1 MMEVRTL
8 MTTQIEKKRKK
19 SVKQERIV
27 KNANFGFVDDY
38 VTQKEAIVELMGMED
53 ETNIPM
59 TLRLNLASMAI
70 LDHLVER
77 WSSNRASIA
86 SELLDEMI
94 WVVFKKIYEKKTYE
108 EISALQGNLISEF
121 IEKKKK
127 KKGKK

>member
-8 MTTQIEKKRKK
+8 MTNQIEKKRKK

-59 TLRLNLASMAI
+59 TIRLNLALMAI

-77 WSSNRASIA
+77 WSTNRASIA
-86 SELLDEMI
+86 SELLEEII
-94 WVVFKKIYEKKTYE
+94 WVVFKKIYEEKTYE
-108 EISALQGNLISEF
+108 EISALQSKLISEF
-121 IEKKKK
+121 REKKKK
-127 KKGKK
+127 KKGEK